1 MSTSRGFP
9 ARVIEA
15 LEKSMILGVRSG
27 DEHRFTGVWVV
38 VWKGRVFARSW
49 NDKPTGWHRAFMQQ
63 KLGAIQ
69 VPNGR
74 SIRVVAKRSRGER
87 LLAAIDRAYAEKYKT
102 PASKKWV
109 RGFKLARRRSTT
121 TEFVPA

>member
-1 MSTSRGFP
+1 MSTSRRFP

-27 DEHRFTGVWVV
+27 DDHRFT
-38 VWKGRVFARSW
+38 
-49 NDKPTGWHRAFMQQ
+49 
-63 KLGAIQ
+63 
-69 VPNGR
+69 
-74 SIRVVAKRSRGER
+74 AKRSRGER

-121 TEFVPA
+121 TEFVPR